1 VAKFP
6 LKFLTGTRKSC
17 VTLRFVVQV
26 ITITKFQAYTLLTRA
41 TQVKTASNTVSTVE
55 SNASQPFIVITND
68 CQWEGSEGTLLKNE
82 AFSDQV
88 PLCTI
93 TTSLCSLFYPVIL
106 DRNTMASICEYFAT
120 PFFESHA
127 PKPHTTNSSIV
138 FVRFQLLKQ

>member
-1 VAKFP
+1 MFYKTNFNLKRYAILKQSLKDLPAQATQMHPLKNMLTEIHNLLIYQKVCIQLLVVLSYPSLGVAKFP

-26 ITITKFQAYTLLTRA
+26 
-41 TQVKTASNTVSTVE
+41 KTASNAVTTIE

-88 PLCTI
+88 CNPWVT
-93 TTSLCSLFYPVIL
+93 
-106 DRNTMASICEYFAT
+106 
-120 PFFESHA
+120 
-127 PKPHTTNSSIV
+127 
-138 FVRFQLLKQ
+138 